1 MRRLALLTTMVLAIC
16 LLSGFGLPDTPDPA
30 EEVAEEVMP
39 EPDYELYEIV
49 VTEDADQYSGHGED
63 YPDPSFGESETYY
76 VRGVSSDETG
86 NEWFDLADSVVIAW
100 DYDTEIFDLVPA
112 DSTFQTVTIE
122 VTRPI
127 DGISESVNAM
137 VLSSDSTVATNPDGD
152 DIEYTMHF
160 RPD

>member
-1 MRRLALLTTMVLAIC
+1 MAIC
-16 LLSGFGLPDTPDPA
+16 LLAGFGLPDTPDPA

-63 YPDPSFGESETYY
+63 FPKLAVGESETYY
-76 VRGVSSDETG
+76 VRGISGDETG
-86 NEWFDLADSVVIAW
+86 NEWFDLADSVIVAW
-100 DYDTEIFDLVPA
+100 DYNTEIFDLVPA

-127 DGISESVNAM
+127 DDISEPVTAT
-137 VLSSDSTVATNPDGD
+137 VLASDSTVATNPDGD
-152 DIEYTMHF
+152 EMEYGMGI